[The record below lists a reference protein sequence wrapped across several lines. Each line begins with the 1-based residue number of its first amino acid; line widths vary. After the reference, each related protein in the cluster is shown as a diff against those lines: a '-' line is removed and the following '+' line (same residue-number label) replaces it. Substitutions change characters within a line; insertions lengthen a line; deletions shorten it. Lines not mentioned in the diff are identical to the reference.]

1 VKFLTLLV
9 LVPFTLLIGIT
20 LWLRIAAREAF
31 RRAVHS
37 LGHPDYSY
45 DGPDGGFVDSGSS
58 IAVHTDHRLVHLRR
72 GRKWRSYPLDAVRGW
87 DASRRPPPA
96 ASDGVLV
103 VRVDDPATPEWRIDM
118 PSLEQQTWC
127 ELLELVVPPDATG
140 DSQPRGPDSL

>member
-1 VKFLTLLV
+1 MRWPTLLV
-9 LVPFTLLIGIT
+9 LVLFTFLIGLT

-37 LGHPDYSY
+37 LGHPDFSY
-45 DGPDGGFVDSGSS
+45 DGPDGGLVDSGSS
-58 IAVHTDHRLVHLRR
+58 IALHTGRRLVHLRR

-96 ASDGVLV
+96 PSDGALV

-118 PSLEQQTWC
+118 PSLEQHTWC
-127 ELLELVVPPDATG
+127 EVLDLVVRPASTG
-140 DSQPRGPDSL
+140 DSLPLGADSL

>member
-1 VKFLTLLV
+1 MRWLTLLV
-9 LVPFTLLIGIT
+9 LVPFTFLIGLS

-37 LGHPDYSY
+37 LGHPDFSY

-58 IAVHTDHRLVHLRR
+58 IALHTGQRLVHLRR

-96 ASDGVLV
+96 ASAGALV
-103 VRVDDPATPEWRIDM
+103 VRVDDPSAPEWRIDM
-118 PSLEQQTWC
+118 PSLEQHTWC
-127 ELLELVVPPDATG
+127 EVLDLVLRQPSSG
-140 DSQPRGPDSL
+140 DGQLSRADSV